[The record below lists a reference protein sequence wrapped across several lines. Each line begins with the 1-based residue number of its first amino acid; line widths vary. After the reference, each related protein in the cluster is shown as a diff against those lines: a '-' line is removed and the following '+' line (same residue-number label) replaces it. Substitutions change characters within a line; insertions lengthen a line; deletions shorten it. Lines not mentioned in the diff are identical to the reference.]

1 MLFFYWK
8 ESCIYKKKTIFAENY
23 KQPTYMKNNNLTS
36 LFLFFVA
43 TITAI
48 SFTSCDIEDEYQA
61 DNNQKAIV
69 GKWYCNK
76 YGTIIELEIN
86 SDGTIYSIC
95 YDERT
100 GYIYGEEYYIYKYDT
115 QNNRYD
121 IYGYEMDGTL
131 SSTSYKVIELKNDK
145 LILIPLTMGEE
156 YIEEYIRK
164 TDTGNKPTNNN
175 ISLTGQWIQTNIDE
189 SVKYPMKTYYTFY
202 TDGTCAE
209 DLYIKIGNSYSKNSR
224 TEYTY
229 SYNKTN
235 SLLTLINLDRLDAQ
249 GNLIYKYATL
259 SMKGN
264 ILNFSWT
271 DGRQEQYTRQ

>member
-1 MLFFYWK
+1 
-8 ESCIYKKKTIFAENY
+8 
-23 KQPTYMKNNNLTS
+23 MKNNNLTAV
-36 LFLFFVA
+36 FLFFVA
-43 TITAI
+43 IITAT
-48 SFTSCDIEDEYQA
+48 SFTSCDREEEYQSGS
-61 DNNQKAIV
+61 NQKAIV
-69 GKWYCNK
+69 GKWYCNS

-86 SDGTIYSIC
+86 SDGTIYSIF
-95 YDERT
+95 YEESN
-100 GYIYGEEYYIYKYDT
+100 GYIYEESYYIYKYDT
-115 QNNRYD
+115 QNNRYN

-131 SSTSYKVIELKNDK
+131 SSTSYEVIELKNDK
-145 LILIPLTMGEE
+145 LIRIPLNMGEE

-189 SVKYPMKTYYTFY
+189 SVKYPMKTYYTFF

-229 SYNKTN
+229 SYNREN
-235 SLLTLINLDRLDAQ
+235 SLLTLINSERLDAQ

-259 SMKGN
+259 SMNGN

>member
-1 MLFFYWK
+1 
-8 ESCIYKKKTIFAENY
+8 
-23 KQPTYMKNNNLTS
+23 MKHKIITLNNLRTMS
-36 LFLFFVA
+36 KKLASIFLFIA
-43 TITAI
+43 AILTAI
-48 SFTSCDIEDEYQA
+48 SFTSCDREEEYQSGSK
-61 DNNQKAIV
+61 QKTIV
-69 GKWYCNK
+69 GKWYNNS
-76 YGTIIELEIN
+76 YGTINELEIN
-86 SDGTIYSIC
+86 SDGTIYFIH

-100 GYIYGEEYYIYKYDT
+100 GYIYGENYFIYKYDT
-115 QNNRYD
+115 QNNRYN
-121 IYGYEMDGTL
+121 IYGYDMDGTL
-131 SSTSYKVIELKNDK
+131 LSTPGQVIELKNDK
-145 LILIPLTMGEE
+145 LILIPLGYGEE

-189 SVKYPMKTYYTFY
+189 SVKYPMKTYYTFF

-235 SLLTLINLDRLDAQ
+235 SLLTLINRDRLDAQ

>member
-1 MLFFYWK
+1 
-8 ESCIYKKKTIFAENY
+8 
-23 KQPTYMKNNNLTS
+23 MKHKIITLNNLRTMS
-36 LFLFFVA
+36 KKLASIFLFIA
-43 TITAI
+43 AILTAI
-48 SFTSCDIEDEYQA
+48 SFTSCDREEEYQSGSK
-61 DNNQKAIV
+61 QKTIV
-69 GKWYCNK
+69 GKWYNNS
-76 YGTIIELEIN
+76 YGTINELEIN
-86 SDGTIYSIC
+86 SDGTIYFIQ

-100 GYIYGEEYYIYKYDT
+100 GYIYGKEYYIYKYDT
-115 QNNRYD
+115 QNNRYN
-121 IYGYEMDGTL
+121 IYGYDMDGTL
-131 SSTSYKVIELKNDK
+131 LSTPGQVIELKNDK
-145 LILIPLTMGEE
+145 LILIPLGYGEE

-164 TDTGNKPTNNN
+164 TDTGNNPTNNN

-209 DLYIKIGNSYSKNSR
+209 DLYIKIGNSYSKNSS

>member
-1 MLFFYWK
+1 
-8 ESCIYKKKTIFAENY
+8 
-23 KQPTYMKNNNLTS
+23 MKNNNLTS

-48 SFTSCDIEDEYQA
+48 SFTSCDIEDEYQV

-69 GKWYCNK
+69 GKWYCNN
-76 YGTIIELEIN
+76 YGTINELEIN
-86 SDGTIYSIC
+86 SDGTIYSIF

-100 GYIYGEEYYIYKYDT
+100 GYIYEESYYIYKYDT
-115 QNNRYD
+115 QNNRYN

-131 SSTSYKVIELKNDK
+131 SSTSYEVIELKNDK
-145 LILIPLTMGEE
+145 LIRIPLTMGEE
-156 YIEEYIRK
+156 YIKEYIK
-164 TDTGNKPTNNN
+164 KNDTGNKPTNNN

>member
-1 MLFFYWK
+1 MKHKIIILK
-8 ESCIYKKKTIFAENY
+8 NLRTMSKKLASI
-23 KQPTYMKNNNLTS
+23 
-36 LFLFFVA
+36 FLFIAA
-43 TITAI
+43 TLTAI
-48 SFTSCDIEDEYQA
+48 SFTSCDREEEYQSGSK
-61 DNNQKAIV
+61 QKTIV
-69 GKWYCNK
+69 GKWYNNS
-76 YGTIIELEIN
+76 YGTINELEIN
-86 SDGTIYSIC
+86 SDGTIYSIF
-95 YDERT
+95 YDEKT
-100 GYIYGEEYYIYKYDT
+100 GYIYEESYYIYKYDT
-115 QNNRYD
+115 QNNRYN

-131 SSTSYKVIELKNDK
+131 SSTSYEVIELKNDK
-145 LILIPLTMGEE
+145 LICIPLTMGEE
-156 YIEEYIRK
+156 YIKEYIRK

-271 DGRQEQYTRQ
+271 DGRQEQYTKQ

>member
-1 MLFFYWK
+1 
-8 ESCIYKKKTIFAENY
+8 
-23 KQPTYMKNNNLTS
+23 
-36 LFLFFVA
+36 
-43 TITAI
+43 
-48 SFTSCDIEDEYQA
+48 
-61 DNNQKAIV
+61 
-69 GKWYCNK
+69 
-76 YGTIIELEIN
+76 
-86 SDGTIYSIC
+86 
-95 YDERT
+95 
-100 GYIYGEEYYIYKYDT
+100 
-115 QNNRYD
+115 
-121 IYGYEMDGTL
+121 MDGTL
-131 SSTSYKVIELKNDK
+131 SSTPSEVIELKNDK
-145 LILIPLTMGEE
+145 LILIPPPMGEE
-156 YIEEYIRK
+156 YIKEFIRK